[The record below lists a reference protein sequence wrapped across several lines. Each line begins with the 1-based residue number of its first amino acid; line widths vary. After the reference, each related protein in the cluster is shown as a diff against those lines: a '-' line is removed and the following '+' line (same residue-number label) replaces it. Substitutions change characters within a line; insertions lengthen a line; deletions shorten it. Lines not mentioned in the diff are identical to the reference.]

1 MSAAPEGPLADLRV
15 IDVATI
21 LAGPMIATNLADF
34 GAEVIKVEHP
44 RGDSLRAYGW
54 NTDDGASVHWKV
66 GARNKRT
73 CTLNFGQ
80 PDGQALLRR
89 LVETADVLIENF
101 RPGVMEK
108 WGLDPA
114 SLLELNPR
122 LVIIRVTGFGQD
134 GPYSPMPGFGTLAE
148 AMSGL
153 ASILGHE
160 DRPPIVPPFPMADAV
175 TSLYGTY
182 AALIALRHRD
192 HPGGSGA
199 GQVIDLNLLE
209 SMVAFMAPLATAY
222 DALGIIPTRNG
233 SQMPFTAP
241 RNVYGTSDGQWI
253 AISTS
258 AQSIAE
264 RLLVA
269 IGRPE
274 LRDDPRF
281 ATNHARLENR
291 DMIDDLIS
299 GWIAERTCEQVLSTF
314 REHDVAVA
322 RVYTAED
329 IVNDEHLRQRGF
341 LRKVEDGDRDPVLMH
356 EAVPRL
362 SDSPGQVRHAGRD
375 LGADNFEVFG
385 ELGLSR
391 DQVDELHEQ
400 GIV

>member
-1 MSAAPEGPLADLRV
+1 MTAAPEGPLGDLRV
-15 IDVATI
+15 IDAATI

-34 GAEVIKVEHP
+34 GADVIKVEHP

-73 CTLNFGQ
+73 CTLNLGQ
-80 PDGQALLRR
+80 PEGQDLLRR

-108 WGLDPA
+108 WNLDPA

-122 LVIIRVTGFGQD
+122 LVIIRVSGFGQD
-134 GPYSPMPGFGTLAE
+134 GPYSSMPGFGTLAE

-209 SMVAFMAPLATAY
+209 SMVAFMAPLTTAY

-314 REHDVAVA
+314 RENDVAVA

-341 LRKVEDGDRDPVLMH
+341 LRKVEDGGRDPVLMH

-375 LGADNFEVFG
+375 LGADNFDVFEEV
-385 ELGLSR
+385 GLSR
-391 DQVDELHEQ
+391 EEIDALREQ
-400 GIV
+400 SII